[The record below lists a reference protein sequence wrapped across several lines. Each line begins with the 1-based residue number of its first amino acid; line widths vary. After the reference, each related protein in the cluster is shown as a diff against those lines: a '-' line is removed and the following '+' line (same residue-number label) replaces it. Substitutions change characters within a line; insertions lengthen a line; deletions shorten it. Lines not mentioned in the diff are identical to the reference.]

1 MNEIQKKTGKKKQ
14 LLLGLFFGIIF
25 GFLLQKGGAT
35 RYDVIL
41 GQLLLTD
48 FTVVKIMLSA
58 VVTGM
63 IGIYILKGMGMVTLA
78 PKPGS
83 FGMSVIGGLLFGVG
97 FALLGYCP
105 GTISGAVG
113 DGHLDAA
120 IGGVAGII
128 IGSGLFAAL
137 YPKLSRGILKK
148 GDFGTLTFPELL
160 RVNGWFV
167 VIPVIFIILFI
178 LYRLESSGL

>member
-1 MNEIQKKTGKKKQ
+1 MRKSEGKKERGPQ
-14 LLLGLFFGIIF
+14 LIPGLLVGIAF

-35 RYDVIL
+35 SYDVIL
-41 GQLLLTD
+41 GQLLLKD

-63 IGIYILKGMGMVTLA
+63 TGVYMLRSLGIVKLV

-83 FGMSVIGGLLFGVG
+83 LGMSVAGGLLFGVG
-97 FALLGYCP
+97 FAVLGYCP

-113 DGHLDAA
+113 EGRLDAA
-120 IGGVAGII
+120 IGGIAGIL

-137 YPKLSRGILKK
+137 YPRLSRGILRK
-148 GDFGTLTFPELL
+148 GYFGTITLPELL
-160 RVNGWFV
+160 KVNAWV
-167 VIPVIFIILFI
+167 VVVPVALLILFV
-178 LYRLESSGL
+178 LYSIESSGL

>member
-1 MNEIQKKTGKKKQ
+1 MNEAKKKSSKGAQ
-14 LLLGLFFGIIF
+14 LIAGLFFGIIF

-35 RYDVIL
+35 SYDVIL
-41 GQLLLTD
+41 GQLLLKD

-63 IGIYILKGMGMVTLA
+63 IGVYVLKGLGMVSLL

-120 IGGVAGII
+120 LGGVGGIL

-148 GDFGTLTFPELL
+148 GYFGTLTFPEML
-160 RVNGWFV
+160 RVNAWFV
-167 VIPVIFIILFI
+167 VVPVTLLILFI